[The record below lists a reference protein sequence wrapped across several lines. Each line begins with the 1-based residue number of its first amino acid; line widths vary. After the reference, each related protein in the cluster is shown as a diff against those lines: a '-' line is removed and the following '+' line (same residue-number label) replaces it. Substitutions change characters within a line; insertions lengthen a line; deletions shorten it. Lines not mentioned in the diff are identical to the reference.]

1 MINASRCLWQPGAGS
16 PIMTGNGHAS
26 GDPMSNT
33 PSTVI
38 FDMDDVLC
46 RYHFDKRLAR
56 LSEMTGVTPE
66 VINDV
71 IWEQG
76 FDEEGDAGRYTA
88 EEYHRLFCERIGAA
102 LSKEQWLEARAI
114 SIEPNH
120 EVLDMARQVK
130 HKATLSLLTNNGP
143 LLKESIHHV
152 FPEVAEIFGERAH
165 FSYEFDTCKPDP
177 QVFLR
182 LLARLQ
188 ANPAETL
195 FIDDTAS
202 YIEGART
209 AGLMTHHFQSASQ
222 LREAL
227 QAYDLL
233 L

>member
-1 MINASRCLWQPGAGS
+1 MTNAP
-16 PIMTGNGHAS
+16 T
-26 GDPMSNT
+26 
-33 PSTVI
+33 TVI

-56 LSEMTGVTPE
+56 LSEMSGVTPE
-66 VINDV
+66 FINDV

-114 SIEPNH
+114 SIEPDH
-120 EVLDMARQVK
+120 EVLELARRVK
-130 HKATLSLLTNNGP
+130 RNATLSLLTNNGP
-143 LLKESIHHV
+143 LLKESLHRV

-165 FSYEFDTCKPDP
+165 FSYEFEICKPDP
-177 QVFLR
+177 RVFLR
-182 LLARLQ
+182 LTDRLQ
-188 ANPAETL
+188 AKAGEAL

-202 YIEGART
+202 YIEGAQT
-209 AGLMTHHFQSASQ
+209 AGLMTHHFRSASK
-222 LREAL
+222 LRETL

-233 L
+233 V